1 MAKTGQPREPR
12 KRDIENYAHTDN
24 PSDVHDI
31 LKAKSQP
38 RKRQRIGFMVGEIE
52 VPEDFDTMGGEDI
65 REMFER
71 GS

>member
-1 MAKTGQPREPR
+1 MTEHGGFGHWNCDVSRHAG
-12 KRDIENYAHTDN
+12 DI
-24 PSDVHDI
+24 HDI
-31 LKAKSQP
+31 LKAKAQP
-38 RKRQRIGFMVGEIE
+38 RKHQRIGFMAGEIE